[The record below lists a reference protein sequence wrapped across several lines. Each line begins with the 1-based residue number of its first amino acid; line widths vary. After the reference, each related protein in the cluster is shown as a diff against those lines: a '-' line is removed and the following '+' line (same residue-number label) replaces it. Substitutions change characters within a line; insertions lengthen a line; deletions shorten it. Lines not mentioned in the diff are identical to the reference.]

1 MSKDS
6 RHADF
11 EINFIENNQIRITTD
26 DCSIVTE
33 YFEDNDVKRT
43 TMGPAN
49 ILFSAFALWASMDI
63 LAFCRKRSIATDG
76 FRIRQIVDWNRKLT
90 DQSKILLN
98 IGLPDQF
105 PEKYEKSIGKIVDS
119 CLVARL
125 GRGLNE
131 NSFEKLI
138 TRSESTWSA
147 SKDIGSK

>member
-1 MSKDS
+1 
-6 RHADF
+6 
-11 EINFIENNQIRITTD
+11 
-26 DCSIVTE
+26 
-33 YFEDNDVKRT
+33 
-43 TMGPAN
+43 
-49 ILFSAFALWASMDI
+49 MDI

-105 PEKYEKSIGKIVDS
+105 PEKYEQSIGKIVDS

-138 TRSESTWSA
+138 TRSAST
-147 SKDIGSK
+147 

>member
-1 MSKDS
+1 
-6 RHADF
+6 
-11 EINFIENNQIRITTD
+11 
-26 DCSIVTE
+26 
-33 YFEDNDVKRT
+33 
-43 TMGPAN
+43 
-49 ILFSAFALWASMDI
+49 MDI

-105 PEKYEKSIGKIVDS
+105 PEKYEQSIGKIVDS
-119 CLVARL
+119 CVVARL

-138 TRSESTWSA
+138 TRSAST
-147 SKDIGSK
+147 